1 MWDLNSSTRDQIHW
15 KLNPLEHLHWKPN
28 HWTSRKSHYFLLDW
42 GSSLMELS
50 VLLLQYGLNALKLDL
65 QQLSYL
71 TRQPKDGKILLDFS
85 LFKSTVKLSLICIL

>member
-1 MWDLNSSTRDQIHW
+1 MWDVNSPTRDQIHW
-15 KLNPLEHLHWKPN
+15 KVNPLEHLHWKLN
-28 HWTSRKSHYFLLDW
+28 HWTTRKSHYFLLDW
-42 GSSLMELS
+42 GNSLMELS

-71 TRQPKDGKILLDFS
+71 TRQSNNGKILLDFS